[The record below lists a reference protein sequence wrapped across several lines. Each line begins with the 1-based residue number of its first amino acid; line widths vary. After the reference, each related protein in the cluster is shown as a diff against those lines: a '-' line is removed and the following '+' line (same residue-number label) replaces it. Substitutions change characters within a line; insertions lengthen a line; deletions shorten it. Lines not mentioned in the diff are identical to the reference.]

1 MFDRMGMKANGK
13 REEGRIKIGERDGGE
28 RCSALLSHLFK
39 LVIIL
44 IVWLFS
50 INDSVLSRAG

>member
-1 MFDRMGMKANGK
+1 MFDRMGRKANGK
-13 REEGRIKIGERDGGE
+13 REEGENKDRRERGERE
-28 RCSALLSHLFK
+28 IFCIIIPLFK
-39 LVIIL
+39 LFIIL